1 MKPEMTADSNEK
13 KFIQRIRGR
22 GRRFRKDKMKKG
34 IYVLPNLFTTAS
46 MFCGFYAIIASMK
59 EEFMQ
64 AAIAILISWVLD
76 GLDGRM
82 ARMTNTT
89 SKFGM
94 EYDSLSDLV
103 AFGVAPSILSYVWA
117 LSPYGKWG
125 WLVAFLFATCG
136 ALRLARFNVQV
147 NVIDKS
153 LFNGLPIP
161 AAAIILASSILI
173 YYHLGGSGKF
183 NNVCVLLGMV
193 FLALLMVSNVK
204 YYSFKDMNYFLKKP
218 FMSFVLILVI
228 LIVVVA
234 EPQVTIF
241 TFAAGY
247 GLSGPIWT
255 LYRLIKGKSLNTPES
270 KEIESPAK
278 G

>member
-1 MKPEMTADSNEK
+1 MKKRLQQMRTS
-13 KFIQRIRGR
+13 

-46 MFCGFYAIIASMK
+46 LFCGFYAIIASMNQD
-59 EEFMQ
+59 FLHS
-64 AAIAILISWVLD
+64 AIAVLIALVLD

-103 AFGVAPSILSYVWA
+103 AFGVAPAILAYNWSLA
-117 LSPYGKWG
+117 PYGKWG
-125 WLVAFLFATCG
+125 WLVSFLFAACG

-161 AAAIILASSILI
+161 AAAIALASTILLFNFLGVTGKFTHKSIL
-173 YYHLGGSGKF
+173 F
-183 NNVCVLLGMV
+183 GMV
-193 FLALLMVSNVK
+193 VLALLMVSSVK

-218 FMSFVLILVI
+218 FISVVLILGI
-228 LIVVVA
+228 LIIAIA
-234 EPQVTIF
+234 EPQISIF
-241 TFAAGY
+241 TFAFGY
-247 GLSGPIWT
+247 AISGPLWT
-255 LYRLIKGKSLNTPES
+255 IYRIVTRKKLEKEKPGPES
-270 KEIESPAK
+270 KEAESPA
-278 G
+278 GS

>member
-1 MKPEMTADSNEK
+1 MKER
-13 KFIQRIRGR
+13 KFVQQMRTS

-59 EEFMQ
+59 EEFVF
-64 AAIAILISWVLD
+64 ASVAILIAWVLD

-103 AFGVAPSILSYVWA
+103 AFGVAPGILVYNWS
-117 LSPYGKWG
+117 LMPYGKWG
-125 WLVAFLFATCG
+125 WLVSFLFAACG

-147 NVIDKS
+147 SVIDKS

-161 AAAIILASSILI
+161 VAAISLAATILLFNFVGITGKFTHISILI
-173 YYHLGGSGKF
+173 
-183 NNVCVLLGMV
+183 GMV
-193 FLALLMVSNVK
+193 MLALLMVSSVK

-218 FMSFVLILVI
+218 FISVVLILGI
-228 LIVVVA
+228 LIIAIA
-234 EPQVTIF
+234 EPQISIF
-241 TFAAGY
+241 TFAFGY
-247 GLSGPIWT
+247 AISGPLWMI
-255 LYRLIKGKSLNTPES
+255 YRLITRKKLE
-270 KEIESPAK
+270 KEKPGPADTEAENPA
-278 G
+278 GS

>member
-1 MKPEMTADSNEK
+1 MKK
-13 KFIQRIRGR
+13 RIQQMRSS

-59 EEFMQ
+59 EEFLL
-64 AAIAILISWVLD
+64 ASIAILAAWVLD

-103 AFGVAPSILSYVWA
+103 AFGVAPGILAYNWS
-117 LSPYGKWG
+117 LMPYGKWG
-125 WLVAFLFATCG
+125 WLVSFLFAACG

-153 LFNGLPIP
+153 VFNGLPIP
-161 AAAIILASSILI
+161 AAAISLASAILLFNFMGITGKFTHISILI
-173 YYHLGGSGKF
+173 
-183 NNVCVLLGMV
+183 GMII
-193 FLALLMVSNVK
+193 LALLMVSSVK

-218 FMSFVLILVI
+218 FISVVLILGI
-228 LIVVVA
+228 LIIAIA
-234 EPQVTIF
+234 EPQISIF
-241 TFAAGY
+241 TFSFGY
-247 GLSGPIWT
+247 AISGPLWMI
-255 LYRLIKGKSLNTPES
+255 YRLITRKKLEKEKPSPES
-270 KEIESPAK
+270 KEAENPA
-278 G
+278 GT

>member
-1 MKPEMTADSNEK
+1 
-13 KFIQRIRGR
+13 
-22 GRRFRKDKMKKG
+22 
-34 IYVLPNLFTTAS
+34 
-46 MFCGFYAIIASMK
+46 
-59 EEFMQ
+59 
-64 AAIAILISWVLD
+64 
-76 GLDGRM
+76 M
-82 ARMTNTT
+82 AWMVGWLQDDYTT

-161 AAAIILASSILI
+161 AAAIIVASSILI

-183 NNVCVLLGMV
+183 NNICVLRGWFFSTSDGRMSRIT
-193 FLALLMVSNVK
+193 AIE
-204 YYSFKDMNYFLKKP
+204 DMNYFLKKP

-228 LIVVVA
+228 LIIVIA

-255 LYRLIKGKSLNTPES
+255 LYRLLKRKSLNTHES
-270 KEIESPAK
+270 KGIESPASTA
-278 G
+278 